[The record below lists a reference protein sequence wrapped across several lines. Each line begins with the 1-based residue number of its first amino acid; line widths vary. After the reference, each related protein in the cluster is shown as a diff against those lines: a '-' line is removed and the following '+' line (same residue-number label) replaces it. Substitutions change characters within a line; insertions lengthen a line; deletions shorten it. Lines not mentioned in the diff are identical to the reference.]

1 MACVFCPLM
10 PPPLVK
16 CGGYHCHQ
24 REGLRSPRP
33 WLHISRLPQTA
44 GLLEES
50 QQQRPSGGL
59 NLPTSAQLFHPQ
71 AEGRV
76 LQWASKID
84 CCKGSH
90 QKLCGQNHFPNSQA
104 YDSEHH
110 ARKSSGWDGELTTVP
125 QVIDS
130 SHCGAFTNNSPGVG
144 SRMARLPAKDVVVV
158 VRGLKGAFMPTQREA
173 QHRQHFSPKSTRDCW
188 SPCYMQGVAAAP
200 SRISLVN
207 HFPASARFR
216 TVKRLFEAFSCLF
229 CWSFWLHLLVSDV
242 LDQFLSKIYLECPL
256 YNGKI
261 FRRGWYW
268 KNDDLM
274 EVLLQ
279 SGGSSLWSCSFT
291 PAAWQHKLASQ
302 FSSTTCGLHL
312 SSGLEVLN
320 HERTE
325 SNNCRSGELWCRR

>member
-110 ARKSSGWDGELTTVP
+110 ARKSSG
-125 QVIDS
+125 
-130 SHCGAFTNNSPGVG
+130 
-144 SRMARLPAKDVVVV
+144 
-158 VRGLKGAFMPTQREA
+158 
-173 QHRQHFSPKSTRDCW
+173 
-188 SPCYMQGVAAAP
+188 
-200 SRISLVN
+200 
-207 HFPASARFR
+207 
-216 TVKRLFEAFSCLF
+216 
-229 CWSFWLHLLVSDV
+229 
-242 LDQFLSKIYLECPL
+242 
-256 YNGKI
+256 
-261 FRRGWYW
+261 
-268 KNDDLM
+268 
-274 EVLLQ
+274 
-279 SGGSSLWSCSFT
+279 
-291 PAAWQHKLASQ
+291 
-302 FSSTTCGLHL
+302 
-312 SSGLEVLN
+312 
-320 HERTE
+320 
-325 SNNCRSGELWCRR
+325 